1 MLQVVMR
8 AHQTQDEKEINQVV
22 LLKKGPLTSIDRNDR
37 SVSIGE
43 NLWKTLKLKRMLKR
57 TQKAKTVTKK
67 RDF

>member
-57 TQKAKTVTKK
+57 TQKGQNS
-67 RDF
+67 